1 MQKALYRAYR
11 PQTFDEVV
19 GQDAIVTA
27 LKNQIMTGHIGHAYL
42 FSGTRGTGKTSCA
55 KIFARAVN
63 CLEPQEGNP
72 CNACAHCRAIL
83 DEATMDV
90 VEMDAASNR
99 GIDDIRELR
108 ETVIYP
114 PAQVRYKV
122 YIIDEAHMI
131 TKEGF
136 NALLKMMEEPPAHL
150 IFILATTEPEKIPP
164 TILSRVQRYEF
175 KRIDV
180 EVITQRLSYI
190 AKKQGV
196 TITPEALTALA
207 RAADGALRDAL
218 SLLDQV
224 MAMGETDITEELVDR
239 VLGTAGQLSLTELT
253 RDVLNDR
260 MTAAMTHAVSL
271 LQEGKE
277 AAVLLREWI
286 AYFQQLLLIKGAG
299 KEWKAPI
306 SDMERREMEEL
317 VVDVPMMRLLDSVD
331 HLVET
336 EVLLQKSDHAETLF
350 LAAVARLINY
360 ASPRVLESRIA
371 ALEQKLA
378 IVERWQSP
386 EKAIRDALDRL
397 QPIAPSAKD
406 QPTSAVASIAPQPI
420 DAPQSSASPKP
431 AAPQPADVPQSS
443 APPKLAAQ
451 PIAPK
456 SPEQPKATPSIAPK
470 SPEQPKTAP
479 PTASQSPEQPTTPLQ
494 PETAPQSIA
503 PSNSF
508 SADPEAW
515 YRRHEDAWRNVVE
528 KEKIVPTFFL
538 GRFAKIDVHQGEAYV
553 SYTRENEA
561 KGALLKGKEEELS
574 AAFSRFAGE
583 TIRLHLGEESP
594 ARRPSSSTTGST
606 QLKDLTSL
614 STQPKNG
621 TQPEGRKQPKDGTQP
636 EDRKKSKDGMST
648 STKTTTVPTTAVPT
662 TPPSASAID
671 KGSVP
676 TNLSGDADPA
686 SEAEDWTWQELQRT
700 IPKEILKKIE

>member
-27 LKNQIMTGHIGHAYL
+27 LKNQIMTGHVGHAYL

-63 CLEPQEGNP
+63 CLDSKEGNP
-72 CNACAHCRAIL
+72 CNMCAHCRAIL
-83 DEATMDV
+83 EETTMDV

-175 KRIDV
+175 KRIDL
-180 EVITQRLSYI
+180 EVISKHLAFI
-190 AKKQGV
+190 AEKQGV
-196 TITPEALTALA
+196 TITPEALDTLS

-224 MAMGETDITEELVDR
+224 MAMGEPSITEELVER
-239 VLGTAGQLSLTELT
+239 VLGTAGKLSLAELT
-253 RDVLNDR
+253 HDVLHDH
-260 MTAAMTHAVSL
+260 MTAAMTKAESL

-299 KEWKAPI
+299 KEWKPSL
-306 SDMERREMEEL
+306 SDTERCEL
-317 VVDVPMMRLLDSVD
+317 EKITADVSMTRLLDSID
-331 HLVET
+331 HLVDT

-371 ALEQKLA
+371 ALEEKLA
-378 IVERWQSP
+378 VVERWQSP
-386 EKAIRDALDRL
+386 ENAIRDALDRYT
-397 QPIAPSAKD
+397 S
-406 QPTSAVASIAPQPI
+406 SAVAGVQNAPQKNFAPPVAHPSQPAA
-420 DAPQSSASPKP
+420 APQSSTAAPKSATPPLTAASQTDAVSKNNV
-431 AAPQPADVPQSS
+431 APQPS
-443 APPKLAAQ
+443 
-451 PIAPK
+451 
-456 SPEQPKATPSIAPK
+456 
-470 SPEQPKTAP
+470 
-479 PTASQSPEQPTTPLQ
+479 TASPQPTTPRSIAKQSTAVPQ
-494 PETAPQSIA
+494 PSTAPSPNTSQQPKA
-503 PSNSF
+503 VEHQTDAADSF
-508 SADPEAW
+508 LANPEAW
-515 YRRHEDAWRNVVE
+515 YRRHERAWRSVVE
-528 KEKIVPTFFL
+528 KEKIVPAYFL
-538 GRFAKIDVHQGEAYV
+538 GRFAKIDVNQGEV
-553 SYTRENEA
+553 SVFYAPENEA
-561 KGALLKGKEEELS
+561 KIAILKGKEEELS

-583 TIRLHLGEESP
+583 TIRLHFGGDTEIP
-594 ARRPSSSTTGST
+594 RPLSGGGTAASTSNGMGKAAVSSSDSPSVT
-606 QLKDLTSL
+606 
-614 STQPKNG
+614 
-621 TQPEGRKQPKDGTQP
+621 E
-636 EDRKKSKDGMST
+636 ED
-648 STKTTTVPTTAVPT
+648 
-662 TPPSASAID
+662 
-671 KGSVP
+671 
-676 TNLSGDADPA
+676 
-686 SEAEDWTWQELQRT
+686 DWTWQELQRT
-700 IPKEILKKIE
+700 IPKEILKRME

>member
-27 LKNQIMTGHIGHAYL
+27 LKNQVMTGHVGHAYL

-63 CLEPQEGNP
+63 CLDSQEGNP
-72 CNACAHCRAIL
+72 CNTCAHCRAIL
-83 DEATMDV
+83 EETTMDV

-136 NALLKMMEEPPAHL
+136 NALLKIMEEPPAHL
-150 IFILATTEPEKIPP
+150 IFILATTEPEKIPA
-164 TILSRVQRYEF
+164 TILSRLQRYEF

-180 EVITQRLSYI
+180 EVITRRLSYI
-190 AKKQGV
+190 AEKQGI

-224 MAMGETDITEELVDR
+224 MAMGETDITEELVDQ
-239 VLGTAGQLSLTELT
+239 VLGTAGKLSLAQLT

-260 MTAAMTHAVSL
+260 MTAAMTHAASL

-306 SDMERREMEEL
+306 SEMERQEMESL
-317 VVDVPMMRLLDSVD
+317 VADVPMARLLDSVD

-336 EVLLQKSDHAETLF
+336 DALLQKSDHADTLF

-371 ALEQKLA
+371 ALEQKLSM
-378 IVERWQSP
+378 VERWQSP
-386 EKAIRDALDRL
+386 EKAIRDAMDRL
-397 QPIAPSAKD
+397 QAVAPVAPQAVAPASKELPEKEPSASKSVAQPAFKPVAPLEQATHQQEAAQPASKPVAQPEQKPVATPQPTDFSAPSA
-406 QPTSAVASIAPQPI
+406 
-420 DAPQSSASPKP
+420 
-431 AAPQPADVPQSS
+431 
-443 APPKLAAQ
+443 
-451 PIAPK
+451 
-456 SPEQPKATPSIAPK
+456 PSD
-470 SPEQPKTAP
+470 
-479 PTASQSPEQPTTPLQ
+479 
-494 PETAPQSIA
+494 
-503 PSNSF
+503 SF

-515 YRRHEDAWRNVVE
+515 YRRNEDAWRSAVE

-538 GRFAKIDVHQGEAYV
+538 GSFDRIDVQQGNAYIT
-553 SYTRENEA
+553 YARENEA
-561 KGALLKGKEEELS
+561 KGTLLKAKEAELS

-583 TIRLHLGEESP
+583 TIRLHFGEEAP
-594 ARRPSSSTTGST
+594 ARRPSSDTTGPT
-606 QLKDLTSL
+606 QSKD
-614 STQPKNG
+614 
-621 TQPEGRKQPKDGTQP
+621 RMQP
-636 EDRKKSKDGMST
+636 EDGKQSKDRMST
-648 STKTTTVPTTAVPT
+648 STKPTTVPTTAVPT
-662 TPPSASAID
+662 TPSAEMATD
-671 KGSVP
+671 KGHKPTSVP
-676 TNLSGDADPA
+676 GEKATEPES
-686 SEAEDWTWQELQRT
+686 DWTWQELQRT
-700 IPKEILKKIE
+700 IPKEILKKLE

>member
-239 VLGTAGQLSLTELT
+239 VLGTAGKLSLTELT

-406 QPTSAVASIAPQPI
+406 QPTSAVASVAPQPI

-456 SPEQPKATPSIAPK
+456 SPEPPKA
-470 SPEQPKTAP
+470 SPQPATASP
-479 PTASQSPEQPTTPLQ
+479 QPTTASQPT
-494 PETAPQSIA
+494 A

-515 YRRHEDAWRNVVE
+515 YRRHENAWHNVVE

-553 SYTRENEA
+553 SYARENEA

-594 ARRPSSSTTGST
+594 SRRPSSGIERST
-606 QLKDLTSL
+606 QSKDLTSRP
-614 STQPKNG
+614 TQS
-621 TQPEGRKQPKDGTQP
+621 KDGTQ
-636 EDRKKSKDGMST
+636 SKDRTST

-662 TPPSASAID
+662 TPSAEMATD
-671 KGSVP
+671 KGHKPTSV
-676 TNLSGDADPA
+676 SGEETPKPE
-686 SEAEDWTWQELQRT
+686 SDWTWQELQRT

>member
-83 DEATMDV
+83 DETTMDV

-180 EVITQRLSYI
+180 EVIMQRLSYI
-190 AKKQGV
+190 AEKQGV
-196 TITPEALTALA
+196 TITPEALTTLA

-239 VLGTAGQLSLTELT
+239 VLGTAGKLSLTELT

-260 MTAAMTHAVSL
+260 MTAAMTHAASL

-299 KEWKAPI
+299 KEWKVPI
-306 SDMERREMEEL
+306 SELERREMEGL
-317 VVDVPMMRLLDSVD
+317 VADVPMTRLLDSVD
-331 HLVET
+331 HLVEI

-397 QPIAPSAKD
+397 QAVASTAPQATIPLAKD
-406 QPTSAVASIAPQPI
+406 QPTSAVAPVAPQPI
-420 DAPQSSASPKP
+420 DAAQSSASPK
-431 AAPQPADVPQSS
+431 
-443 APPKLAAQ
+443 L
-451 PIAPK
+451 
-456 SPEQPKATPSIAPK
+456 ATPSIAPK
-470 SPEQPKTAP
+470 SPEQPKTAQPIAPKSPEP
-479 PTASQSPEQPTTPLQ
+479 PKASPQPETTSLQSATASPQPTT
-494 PETAPQSIA
+494 APQPTT

-508 SADPEAW
+508 SADPEGW

-538 GRFAKIDVHQGEAYV
+538 GRFAKIDVHQGDAYV
-553 SYTRENEA
+553 SYARENEA

-606 QLKDLTSL
+606 QSKDLTSL

-662 TPPSASAID
+662 TPPAASAID
-671 KGSVP
+671 KGRMP
-676 TNLSGDADPA
+676 LNLSGDADPA

-700 IPKEILKKIE
+700 IPKEILKKME

>member
-27 LKNQIMTGHIGHAYL
+27 LKNQVMTGHVGHAYL

-63 CLEPQEGNP
+63 CLDSQEGNP
-72 CNACAHCRAIL
+72 CNTCAHCRAIL
-83 DEATMDV
+83 EETTMDV

-136 NALLKMMEEPPAHL
+136 NALLKIMEEPPAHL
-150 IFILATTEPEKIPP
+150 IFILATTEPEKIPA
-164 TILSRVQRYEF
+164 TILSRLQRYEF

-180 EVITQRLSYI
+180 EVITRRLSYI
-190 AKKQGV
+190 AEKQGI

-224 MAMGETDITEELVDR
+224 MAMGETDITEELVDQ
-239 VLGTAGQLSLTELT
+239 VLGTAGKLSLAQLT

-260 MTAAMTHAVSL
+260 MTAAMTHAASL

-306 SDMERREMEEL
+306 SEMERQEMESL
-317 VVDVPMMRLLDSVD
+317 VADVPMARLLDSVD

-336 EVLLQKSDHAETLF
+336 DALLQKSDHADTLF

-371 ALEQKLA
+371 ALEQKLSM
-378 IVERWQSP
+378 VERWQSP
-386 EKAIRDALDRL
+386 EKAIRDAMDRL
-397 QPIAPSAKD
+397 QAVAPVAPQAAAPASKELTEKEPSASK
-406 QPTSAVASIAPQPI
+406 SVA
-420 DAPQSSASPKP
+420 
-431 AAPQPADVPQSS
+431 QPAFKPVAPLEQAMHPQE
-443 APPKLAAQ
+443 AAQ
-451 PIAPK
+451 PASKPVAQPAQK
-456 SPEQPKATPSIAPK
+456 STATP
-470 SPEQPKTAP
+470 
-479 PTASQSPEQPTTPLQ
+479 QPTDF
-494 PETAPQSIA
+494 TALSA
-503 PSNSF
+503 PSDSF

-515 YRRHEDAWRNVVE
+515 YRRNEDAWRSAVE

-538 GRFAKIDVHQGEAYV
+538 GSFDRIDVQQGNAYIT
-553 SYTRENEA
+553 YARENEA
-561 KGALLKGKEEELS
+561 KGTLLKAKEAELS

-583 TIRLHLGEESP
+583 TIRLHFGEEAP
-594 ARRPSSSTTGST
+594 ARRPSSDTTEPT
-606 QLKDLTSL
+606 QSKD
-614 STQPKNG
+614 
-621 TQPEGRKQPKDGTQP
+621 RTQP
-636 EDRKKSKDGMST
+636 EDGKQSKDRMST
-648 STKTTTVPTTAVPT
+648 SMKPVTVPTTAESIT
-662 TPPSASAID
+662 PSAEMATD
-671 KGSVP
+671 KGHAP
-676 TNLSGDADPA
+676 TSMPGDEPTEPE
-686 SEAEDWTWQELQRT
+686 SDWTWQELQRT
-700 IPKEILKKIE
+700 IPKEILKKME

>member
-27 LKNQIMTGHIGHAYL
+27 LKNQIMTGHVGHAYL

-63 CLEPQEGNP
+63 CLDSKEGNP
-72 CNACAHCRAIL
+72 CNMCAHCRAIL
-83 DEATMDV
+83 EETTMDV

-175 KRIDV
+175 KRIDL
-180 EVITQRLSYI
+180 EVISKRLDFI
-190 AKKQGV
+190 AEKQGV
-196 TITPEALTALA
+196 TITPEALATLS

-224 MAMGETDITEELVDR
+224 IAMGEPSITEELVER
-239 VLGTAGQLSLTELT
+239 VLGTAGKLSLAELT
-253 RDVLNDR
+253 HDVLHDH
-260 MTAAMTHAVSL
+260 MTAAMTKAESL

-299 KEWKAPI
+299 KEWKPSL
-306 SDMERREMEEL
+306 SDTERCEL
-317 VVDVPMMRLLDSVD
+317 EKITADVSMTRLLDSID
-331 HLVET
+331 HLVDT

-371 ALEQKLA
+371 ALEEKLA
-378 IVERWQSP
+378 VVERWQSP
-386 EKAIRDALDRL
+386 ENAIRDALDRYT
-397 QPIAPSAKD
+397 S
-406 QPTSAVASIAPQPI
+406 SAVAGVQNVPQKNFAPPVAHPSQPPTTTQPSTAAPKSATPPLTAASQT
-420 DAPQSSASPKP
+420 DAVSQNN
-431 AAPQPADVPQSS
+431 AAPQPSTAFPQS
-443 APPKLAAQ
+443 AAHPQTAAQ
-451 PIAPK
+451 QPSTAP
-456 SPEQPKATPSIAPK
+456 SPNTSQQPKAAAHQTDPVD
-470 SPEQPKTAP
+470 
-479 PTASQSPEQPTTPLQ
+479 
-494 PETAPQSIA
+494 
-503 PSNSF
+503 SF
-508 SADPEAW
+508 LANPEAW
-515 YRRHEDAWRNVVE
+515 YRRHERAWRSVVE
-528 KEKIVPTFFL
+528 KEKIVPAYFL
-538 GRFAKIDVHQGEAYV
+538 GRFAKIDVNQGEV
-553 SYTRENEA
+553 SVFYAPENEA
-561 KGALLKGKEEELS
+561 KIAILKGKEEELS
-574 AAFSRFAGE
+574 AAFSRFTGE
-583 TIRLHLGEESP
+583 TIRLHFGGDAEIP
-594 ARRPSSSTTGST
+594 RPLSGSGIAASTSNGMGKAAVSSSDSPSVT
-606 QLKDLTSL
+606 
-614 STQPKNG
+614 
-621 TQPEGRKQPKDGTQP
+621 E
-636 EDRKKSKDGMST
+636 ED
-648 STKTTTVPTTAVPT
+648 
-662 TPPSASAID
+662 
-671 KGSVP
+671 
-676 TNLSGDADPA
+676 
-686 SEAEDWTWQELQRT
+686 DWTWQELQRT
-700 IPKEILKKIE
+700 IPKEILKRKE

>member
-27 LKNQIMTGHIGHAYL
+27 LKNQIMTGHVGHAYL

-63 CLEPQEGNP
+63 CLDSKEGNP
-72 CNACAHCRAIL
+72 CNMCAHCRAIL
-83 DEATMDV
+83 EETTMDV

-175 KRIDV
+175 KRIDL
-180 EVITQRLSYI
+180 EVISKRLAFI
-190 AKKQGV
+190 AEKQGV
-196 TITPEALTALA
+196 TITPEALATLS

-224 MAMGETDITEELVDR
+224 MAMGEPSITEELVEC
-239 VLGTAGQLSLTELT
+239 VLGTAGKLSLAELT
-253 RDVLNDR
+253 HDVLHDH
-260 MTAAMTHAVSL
+260 MTAAMTKAESL

-299 KEWKAPI
+299 KEWKPSLSDTERCELEKITADI
-306 SDMERREMEEL
+306 SMT
-317 VVDVPMMRLLDSVD
+317 RLLDSID
-331 HLVET
+331 HLVDT

-371 ALEQKLA
+371 ALEEKLA
-378 IVERWQSP
+378 VVERWQSP
-386 EKAIRDALDRL
+386 ENAIRDALDRYT
-397 QPIAPSAKD
+397 S
-406 QPTSAVASIAPQPI
+406 SAVAGVQNAPQKNFAPPVAHPSQPAA
-420 DAPQSSASPKP
+420 APQSSTAAPKSATPPLTAASQTDAVSKNNV
-431 AAPQPADVPQSS
+431 APQPS
-443 APPKLAAQ
+443 
-451 PIAPK
+451 
-456 SPEQPKATPSIAPK
+456 
-470 SPEQPKTAP
+470 
-479 PTASQSPEQPTTPLQ
+479 TASPQPTTPRSIAKQSTAVPQ
-494 PETAPQSIA
+494 PSTAPSPNTSQQPKA
-503 PSNSF
+503 VEHQTDADDSF
-508 SADPEAW
+508 LANPEAW
-515 YRRHEDAWRNVVE
+515 YRRHERAWRSVVE
-528 KEKIVPTFFL
+528 KEKIVPAYFL
-538 GRFAKIDVHQGEAYV
+538 GRFAKIDVNQGEV
-553 SYTRENEA
+553 SVFYAPENEA
-561 KGALLKGKEEELS
+561 KIAILKGKEEELS

-583 TIRLHLGEESP
+583 TIRLHFGGDAEIP
-594 ARRPSSSTTGST
+594 RPLSGGGTAASTSNGMGQAAVSSSDSPSVT
-606 QLKDLTSL
+606 
-614 STQPKNG
+614 
-621 TQPEGRKQPKDGTQP
+621 E
-636 EDRKKSKDGMST
+636 ED
-648 STKTTTVPTTAVPT
+648 
-662 TPPSASAID
+662 
-671 KGSVP
+671 
-676 TNLSGDADPA
+676 
-686 SEAEDWTWQELQRT
+686 DWTWQELQRT
-700 IPKEILKKIE
+700 IPKEILKRME

>member
-83 DEATMDV
+83 DETTMDV

-239 VLGTAGQLSLTELT
+239 VLGTAGKLSLTELT

-277 AAVLLREWI
+277 AAVLLREWT

-431 AAPQPADVPQSS
+431 AAPQPVDEPRTSASPQPT
-443 APPKLAAQ
+443 APP
-451 PIAPK
+451 PVVPK
-456 SPEQPKATPSIAPK
+456 SPEPPAN
-470 SPEQPKTAP
+470 SPQSA
-479 PTASQSPEQPTTPLQ
+479 TASQP
-494 PETAPQSIA
+494 IV
-503 PSNSF
+503 PSSSF

-515 YRRHEDAWRNVVE
+515 YRRHENAWRNVVE

-553 SYTRENEA
+553 SYARENEA

-594 ARRPSSSTTGST
+594 SRRPSSGIERST
-606 QLKDLTSL
+606 QSTDLTSRP
-614 STQPKNG
+614 TQS
-621 TQPEGRKQPKDGTQP
+621 KDGTQ
-636 EDRKKSKDGMST
+636 SKDRTST
-648 STKTTTVPTTAVPT
+648 STKPTTAPTTAVPT
-662 TPPSASAID
+662 TPSAEMAKD
-671 KGSVP
+671 KGHKPTSV
-676 TNLSGDADPA
+676 SGEETPKPE
-686 SEAEDWTWQELQRT
+686 SDWTWQELQRT

>member
-83 DEATMDV
+83 DETTMDV

-190 AKKQGV
+190 AEKQGV

-239 VLGTAGQLSLTELT
+239 VLGTAGKLSLTELT

-260 MTAAMTHAVSL
+260 MTAAMTHAASL

-306 SDMERREMEEL
+306 SEMERREMEEL
-317 VVDVPMMRLLDSVD
+317 VADIPMTRLLDSVD
-331 HLVET
+331 HLVDT

-350 LAAVARLINY
+350 LAAVARLINF

-397 QPIAPSAKD
+397 QAVASTAPQATIPSGKES
-406 QPTSAVASIAPQPI
+406 PTSAVAPVVPQPI
-420 DAPQSSASPKP
+420 DAPQLSVSPQP
-431 AAPQPADVPQSS
+431 AAP
-443 APPKLAAQ
+443 

-456 SPEQPKATPSIAPK
+456 SPES
-470 SPEQPKTAP
+470 
-479 PTASQSPEQPTTPLQ
+479 PTASPQSATASSQSTTPSQ
-494 PETAPQSIA
+494 PVA

-508 SADPEAW
+508 SADPEGW

-538 GRFAKIDVHQGEAYV
+538 GRFAKIDVHQGDAYV
-553 SYTRENEA
+553 SYAQENEA

-594 ARRPSSSTTGST
+594 ARRPSSSTTGLT
-606 QLKDLTSL
+606 QPKNMTSL
-614 STQPKNG
+614 STQSKDRTRSEDG
-621 TQPEGRKQPKDGTQP
+621 KQSEDGTKP
-636 EDRKKSKDGMST
+636 KDGMST

-662 TPPSASAID
+662 TPPAANVID
-671 KGSVP
+671 KGSTP
-676 TNLSGDADPA
+676 TSLSGAADP
-686 SEAEDWTWQELQRT
+686 EADDWTWKELQRT
-700 IPKEILKKIE
+700 IPKEILKKTE

>member
-27 LKNQIMTGHIGHAYL
+27 LKNQIMTGHVGHAYL

-63 CLEPQEGNP
+63 CLDSKEGNP
-72 CNACAHCRAIL
+72 CNMCAHCRAIL
-83 DEATMDV
+83 EETTMDV

-175 KRIDV
+175 KRIDL
-180 EVITQRLSYI
+180 EVISKRLAFI
-190 AKKQGV
+190 AEKQGV
-196 TITPEALTALA
+196 TVTPEALATLS

-224 MAMGETDITEELVDR
+224 MAMGEPSITEELVER
-239 VLGTAGQLSLTELT
+239 VLGTAGKLSLAELT
-253 RDVLNDR
+253 HDVLHDH
-260 MTAAMTHAVSL
+260 MTAAMTKAESL

-299 KEWKAPI
+299 KEWKPSL
-306 SDMERREMEEL
+306 SDTERCEL
-317 VVDVPMMRLLDSVD
+317 EKITADVSMTRLLDSID
-331 HLVET
+331 HLVDT

-371 ALEQKLA
+371 ALEEKLA
-378 IVERWQSP
+378 VVERWQSP
-386 EKAIRDALDRL
+386 ENTIRDAFDRY
-397 QPIAPSAKD
+397 AS
-406 QPTSAVASIAPQPI
+406 SAVAGVQNVPEKNFAPPVARPSQPPTTTQPSTA
-420 DAPQSSASPKP
+420 APQSATPPLTAASQTDAVSQNN
-431 AAPQPADVPQSS
+431 AAPQPST
-443 APPKLAAQ
+443 AP
-451 PIAPK
+451 
-456 SPEQPKATPSIAPK
+456 SPNTSQQPKAAAHQTDPVD
-470 SPEQPKTAP
+470 
-479 PTASQSPEQPTTPLQ
+479 
-494 PETAPQSIA
+494 
-503 PSNSF
+503 SF
-508 SADPEAW
+508 LANPEAW
-515 YRRHEDAWRNVVE
+515 YRRHERAWRSVVE
-528 KEKIVPTFFL
+528 KEKIVPAYFL
-538 GRFAKIDVHQGEAYV
+538 GRFAKIDVNQGEV
-553 SYTRENEA
+553 SVFYAPENEA
-561 KGALLKGKEEELS
+561 KIAILKGKEEELS

-583 TIRLHLGEESP
+583 TIRLHFGGDAEIP
-594 ARRPSSSTTGST
+594 RPLSGS
-606 QLKDLTSL
+606 
-614 STQPKNG
+614 G
-621 TQPEGRKQPKDGTQP
+621 TAA
-636 EDRKKSKDGMST
+636 ST
-648 STKTTTVPTTAVPT
+648 SNGMGKAAVSSPDS
-662 TPPSASAID
+662 PSATEED
-671 KGSVP
+671 
-676 TNLSGDADPA
+676 
-686 SEAEDWTWQELQRT
+686 DWTWQELQRT
-700 IPKEILKKIE
+700 IPKEILKRKE

>member
-27 LKNQIMTGHIGHAYL
+27 LKNQIMTGHVGHAYL

-63 CLEPQEGNP
+63 CLDSKEGNP
-72 CNACAHCRAIL
+72 CNMCAHCRAIL
-83 DEATMDV
+83 EETTMDV

-175 KRIDV
+175 KRIDL
-180 EVITQRLSYI
+180 EVISKRLAFI
-190 AKKQGV
+190 AEKQGV
-196 TITPEALTALA
+196 TITPEALATLS

-224 MAMGETDITEELVDR
+224 MAMGEPSITEELVER
-239 VLGTAGQLSLTELT
+239 VLGTAGKLSLAELT
-253 RDVLNDR
+253 QDVLRDH
-260 MTAAMTHAVSL
+260 MTAAMTKAESL

-286 AYFQQLLLIKGAG
+286 AFFQQLLLIKGAG
-299 KEWKAPI
+299 KEWKPSL
-306 SDMERREMEEL
+306 SDTERCEL
-317 VVDVPMMRLLDSVD
+317 EKITADVSMTRLLDSID
-331 HLVET
+331 HLVDT

-371 ALEQKLA
+371 ALEEKLA
-378 IVERWQSP
+378 VVERWQSP
-386 EKAIRDALDRL
+386 ENAIRDALDRYT
-397 QPIAPSAKD
+397 S
-406 QPTSAVASIAPQPI
+406 SAVAGVQNALQ
-420 DAPQSSASPKP
+420 KNF
-431 AAPQPADVPQSS
+431 
-443 APPKLAAQ
+443 APPVAHPSQ
-451 PIAPK
+451 PPTTTQPSTAAPK
-456 SPEQPKATPSIAPK
+456 SATPPLTAASQPDAVSQNNAATQPSTA
-470 SPEQPKTAP
+470 SPQPTAP
-479 PTASQSPEQPTTPLQ
+479 RSTAFPQSAAPPHTAALQPSTTPSPNTSRQPTAVANQTD
-494 PETAPQSIA
+494 AA
-503 PSNSF
+503 DSF
-508 SADPEAW
+508 LANPEAW
-515 YRRHEDAWRNVVE
+515 YRRHERAWRSVVE
-528 KEKIVPTFFL
+528 KEKIVPAYFL
-538 GRFAKIDVHQGEAYV
+538 GRFAKIDVNQGEV
-553 SYTRENEA
+553 SVFYAPENEA
-561 KGALLKGKEEELS
+561 KIAILKGKEEELS

-583 TIRLHLGEESP
+583 TIRLHFGGDAEIP
-594 ARRPSSSTTGST
+594 RPLSGSGTAASTSNGMGKAAVSSSDSPSVT
-606 QLKDLTSL
+606 
-614 STQPKNG
+614 
-621 TQPEGRKQPKDGTQP
+621 E
-636 EDRKKSKDGMST
+636 ED
-648 STKTTTVPTTAVPT
+648 
-662 TPPSASAID
+662 
-671 KGSVP
+671 
-676 TNLSGDADPA
+676 
-686 SEAEDWTWQELQRT
+686 DWTWQELQRT
-700 IPKEILKKIE
+700 IPKEILKRME

>member
-83 DEATMDV
+83 DETTMDV

-190 AKKQGV
+190 AEKQGV

-239 VLGTAGQLSLTELT
+239 VLGTAGKLSLTELT
-253 RDVLNDR
+253 RDVLSDR
-260 MTAAMTHAVSL
+260 MTAAMTHAASL

-299 KEWKAPI
+299 KEWQAPI
-306 SDMERREMEEL
+306 SEMERREMEEL
-317 VVDVPMMRLLDSVD
+317 VADVPMARLLDSVD

-386 EKAIRDALDRL
+386 EKAIRDAMERL
-397 QPIAPSAKD
+397 QAVASTAPQATIPSAKET
-406 QPTSAVASIAPQPI
+406 PTSTVAPVAPQPTGS
-420 DAPQSSASPKP
+420 PQSSPSPKP
-431 AAPQPADVPQSS
+431 AAP
-443 APPKLAAQ
+443 

-456 SPEQPKATPSIAPK
+456 SPEPPKASPQSATPSPQSA
-470 SPEQPKTAP
+470 
-479 PTASQSPEQPTTPLQ
+479 TASQPT
-494 PETAPQSIA
+494 A

-508 SADPEAW
+508 SADPEDW

-538 GRFAKIDVHQGEAYV
+538 GRFAKIDVHQGDAYV
-553 SYTRENEA
+553 SYARENEA

-594 ARRPSSSTTGST
+594 SRRPSSGIERST
-606 QLKDLTSL
+606 QSKDWTSRP
-614 STQPKNG
+614 TQS
-621 TQPEGRKQPKDGTQP
+621 KDGTQ
-636 EDRKKSKDGMST
+636 SKDRTST
-648 STKTTTVPTTAVPT
+648 STKPTTAPTTAVPT
-662 TPPSASAID
+662 TPSAEMAKD
-671 KGSVP
+671 KGHKPTSV
-676 TNLSGDADPA
+676 SGEETPKPE
-686 SEAEDWTWQELQRT
+686 SDWTWQELQRT

>member
-27 LKNQIMTGHIGHAYL
+27 LKNQVMTGHVGHAYL

-63 CLEPQEGNP
+63 CLDSQEGNP
-72 CNACAHCRAIL
+72 CNTCAHCRAIL
-83 DEATMDV
+83 EETTMDV

-136 NALLKMMEEPPAHL
+136 NALLKIMEEPPAHL
-150 IFILATTEPEKIPP
+150 IFILATTEPEKIPA
-164 TILSRVQRYEF
+164 TILSRLQRYEF

-180 EVITQRLSYI
+180 EVITRRLSYI
-190 AKKQGV
+190 AEKQGI

-224 MAMGETDITEELVDR
+224 MAMGETDITEELADQ
-239 VLGTAGQLSLTELT
+239 VLGTAGKLSLAQLT

-260 MTAAMTHAVSL
+260 MTAAMTHADSL

-286 AYFQQLLLIKGAG
+286 AYFQQLLLMKGAG

-306 SDMERREMEEL
+306 SEMERQEMESL
-317 VVDVPMMRLLDSVD
+317 VADVPMARLLDSVD

-336 EVLLQKSDHAETLF
+336 DALLQKSDHADTLF

-371 ALEQKLA
+371 ALEQKLSM
-378 IVERWQSP
+378 VERWQSP
-386 EKAIRDALDRL
+386 EKAIRDAMDRL
-397 QPIAPSAKD
+397 Q
-406 QPTSAVASIAPQPI
+406 AVAPVAPQAV
-420 DAPQSSASPKP
+420 APASKELPEKDLSASKP
-431 AAPQPADVPQSS
+431 V
-443 APPKLAAQ
+443 APPKQTTRPQEVAQ
-451 PIAPK
+451 PAFKPVAPPK
-456 SPEQPKATPSIAPK
+456 QATHPQEAVQPASKPVAQPEQKPV
-470 SPEQPKTAP
+470 AP
-479 PTASQSPEQPTTPLQ
+479 PQPTDF
-494 PETAPQSIA
+494 TALSA
-503 PSNSF
+503 PSDSF

-515 YRRHEDAWRNVVE
+515 YRRNEDAWRSAVE

-538 GRFAKIDVHQGEAYV
+538 GSFDRIDVQQGNAYIT
-553 SYTRENEA
+553 YARENEA
-561 KGALLKGKEEELS
+561 KGTLLKAKEAELS

-583 TIRLHLGEESP
+583 TIRLHFGEEAP
-594 ARRPSSSTTGST
+594 ARRPSSDTTEPT
-606 QLKDLTSL
+606 QSKD
-614 STQPKNG
+614 
-621 TQPEGRKQPKDGTQP
+621 RTQP
-636 EDRKKSKDGMST
+636 EDEKQSKDRMRT
-648 STKTTTVPTTAVPT
+648 LTKPVTVPTTAEST
-662 TPPSASAID
+662 TPSAEMATD
-671 KGSVP
+671 KGHKPTSVP
-676 TNLSGDADPA
+676 GEKATEPES
-686 SEAEDWTWQELQRT
+686 DWTWQELQRT
-700 IPKEILKKIE
+700 IPKEILKKME

>member
-27 LKNQIMTGHIGHAYL
+27 LKNQIMTGHVGHAYL

-63 CLEPQEGNP
+63 CLDSKEGNP
-72 CNACAHCRAIL
+72 CNMCAHCRAIL
-83 DEATMDV
+83 EETTMDV

-175 KRIDV
+175 KRIDL
-180 EVITQRLSYI
+180 EVISKRLAFI
-190 AKKQGV
+190 AEKQGV
-196 TITPEALTALA
+196 TVTPEALATLS

-224 MAMGETDITEELVDR
+224 MAMGEPSITEELVER
-239 VLGTAGQLSLTELT
+239 VLGTAGKLSLAELT
-253 RDVLNDR
+253 HDVLHDH
-260 MTAAMTHAVSL
+260 MTAAMTKAESL

-299 KEWKAPI
+299 KEWKPSL
-306 SDMERREMEEL
+306 SDTERCEL
-317 VVDVPMMRLLDSVD
+317 EKITADVSMTRLLDSID
-331 HLVET
+331 HLVDT

-371 ALEQKLA
+371 ALEEKLA
-378 IVERWQSP
+378 VVERWQSP
-386 EKAIRDALDRL
+386 ENTIRDALDRYT
-397 QPIAPSAKD
+397 S
-406 QPTSAVASIAPQPI
+406 SAVAGVQNVPEKNFAPPVARPSQPPTTTQPSTA
-420 DAPQSSASPKP
+420 APQSATPPLTAASQTDAVSQNN
-431 AAPQPADVPQSS
+431 AAPQPST
-443 APPKLAAQ
+443 AP
-451 PIAPK
+451 
-456 SPEQPKATPSIAPK
+456 SPNTSQQPKAAAHQTDPVD
-470 SPEQPKTAP
+470 
-479 PTASQSPEQPTTPLQ
+479 
-494 PETAPQSIA
+494 
-503 PSNSF
+503 SF
-508 SADPEAW
+508 LANPEAW
-515 YRRHEDAWRNVVE
+515 YRRHERAWRSVVE
-528 KEKIVPTFFL
+528 KEKIVPAYFL
-538 GRFAKIDVHQGEAYV
+538 GRFAKIDVNQGEV
-553 SYTRENEA
+553 SVFYAPENEA
-561 KGALLKGKEEELS
+561 KIAILKGKEEELS

-583 TIRLHLGEESP
+583 TIRLHFGEDAEIP
-594 ARRPSSSTTGST
+594 RPLSGSGTAAFTSNGMGKAAVSSSDSPSVT
-606 QLKDLTSL
+606 
-614 STQPKNG
+614 
-621 TQPEGRKQPKDGTQP
+621 E
-636 EDRKKSKDGMST
+636 ED
-648 STKTTTVPTTAVPT
+648 
-662 TPPSASAID
+662 
-671 KGSVP
+671 
-676 TNLSGDADPA
+676 
-686 SEAEDWTWQELQRT
+686 DWTWQELQRT
-700 IPKEILKKIE
+700 IPKEILKRKE

>member
-19 GQDAIVTA
+19 GQEAIVTA
-27 LKNQIMTGHIGHAYL
+27 LKNQIMTGHVGHAYL

-63 CLEPQEGNP
+63 CLGSKEGNP
-72 CNACAHCRAIL
+72 CNMCAHCRAIL
-83 DEATMDV
+83 EETTMDV

-175 KRIDV
+175 KRIDL
-180 EVITQRLSYI
+180 EVISKRLAFI
-190 AKKQGV
+190 AEKQGV
-196 TITPEALTALA
+196 TITPEALATLS

-224 MAMGETDITEELVDR
+224 MAMGEPSITEELVER
-239 VLGTAGQLSLTELT
+239 VLGTAGKLSLAELT
-253 RDVLNDR
+253 HDVLHDH
-260 MTAAMTHAVSL
+260 MTAAMTKAESL

-299 KEWKAPI
+299 KEWKPSL
-306 SDMERREMEEL
+306 SDTERCEL
-317 VVDVPMMRLLDSVD
+317 EKITADVSMTRLLDSID
-331 HLVET
+331 HLVDT

-371 ALEQKLA
+371 ALEEKLA
-378 IVERWQSP
+378 VVERWQSP
-386 EKAIRDALDRL
+386 ENTIRDAFDRY
-397 QPIAPSAKD
+397 AS
-406 QPTSAVASIAPQPI
+406 SAVAGVQNVPEKNFAPPVARPQTAVPQPST
-420 DAPQSSASPKP
+420 APSPNTS
-431 AAPQPADVPQSS
+431 Q
-443 APPKLAAQ
+443 
-451 PIAPK
+451 
-456 SPEQPKATPSIAPK
+456 QPKAAAHQTDPVD
-470 SPEQPKTAP
+470 
-479 PTASQSPEQPTTPLQ
+479 
-494 PETAPQSIA
+494 
-503 PSNSF
+503 SF
-508 SADPEAW
+508 LANPEAW
-515 YRRHEDAWRNVVE
+515 YRRHERAWRSVVE
-528 KEKIVPTFFL
+528 KEKIVPAYFL
-538 GRFAKIDVHQGEAYV
+538 GRFAKIDVNQGEV
-553 SYTRENEA
+553 SVFYAPENEA
-561 KGALLKGKEEELS
+561 KIAILKGKEEELS

-583 TIRLHLGEESP
+583 TIRLHFGGDAEIP
-594 ARRPSSSTTGST
+594 RPLSGSGIAASTSNGMGKAAVSSSDSPSVT
-606 QLKDLTSL
+606 
-614 STQPKNG
+614 
-621 TQPEGRKQPKDGTQP
+621 E
-636 EDRKKSKDGMST
+636 ED
-648 STKTTTVPTTAVPT
+648 
-662 TPPSASAID
+662 
-671 KGSVP
+671 
-676 TNLSGDADPA
+676 
-686 SEAEDWTWQELQRT
+686 DWTWQELQRT
-700 IPKEILKKIE
+700 IPKEILKRME

>member
-83 DEATMDV
+83 DETTMDV

-196 TITPEALTALA
+196 TITSEALTTLA

-239 VLGTAGQLSLTELT
+239 VLGTAGKLSLTELT

-306 SDMERREMEEL
+306 SDMERLEMEEL
-317 VVDVPMMRLLDSVD
+317 VADIPMTRLLDSVD

-397 QPIAPSAKD
+397 QTVAPVAPQATIPSAKEP
-406 QPTSAVASIAPQPI
+406 PTSAVAPVAPQPI

-456 SPEQPKATPSIAPK
+456 SPEPPKA
-470 SPEQPKTAP
+470 SPQPATASP
-479 PTASQSPEQPTTPLQ
+479 QPTTASQPT
-494 PETAPQSIA
+494 A

-508 SADPEAW
+508 SADPEGW
-515 YRRHEDAWRNVVE
+515 YRRHENAWRNVVE

-606 QLKDLTSL
+606 QSKDLTSL

-636 EDRKKSKDGMST
+636 EDRKTSKDGMST

-662 TPPSASAID
+662 TPSAEMATD
-671 KGSVP
+671 KGHKPTSV
-676 TNLSGDADPA
+676 SGEETPKPE
-686 SEAEDWTWQELQRT
+686 SDWTWQELQRT

>member
-27 LKNQIMTGHIGHAYL
+27 LKNQIMTGHVGHAYL

-63 CLEPQEGNP
+63 CLDSKEGNP
-72 CNACAHCRAIL
+72 CNMCAHCRAIL
-83 DEATMDV
+83 EETTMDV

-175 KRIDV
+175 KRIDL
-180 EVITQRLSYI
+180 EVISKRLDFI
-190 AKKQGV
+190 AEKQGV
-196 TITPEALTALA
+196 TITPEALATLS

-224 MAMGETDITEELVDR
+224 IAMGEPSITEELVER
-239 VLGTAGQLSLTELT
+239 VLGTAGKLSLAELT
-253 RDVLNDR
+253 HDVLHDH
-260 MTAAMTHAVSL
+260 MTAAMTKAESL

-299 KEWKAPI
+299 KEWKPSL
-306 SDMERREMEEL
+306 SDTERCEL
-317 VVDVPMMRLLDSVD
+317 EKITADVSMTRLLDSID
-331 HLVET
+331 HLVDT

-371 ALEQKLA
+371 ALEEKLA
-378 IVERWQSP
+378 VVERWQSP
-386 EKAIRDALDRL
+386 ENAIRDALDRYT
-397 QPIAPSAKD
+397 S
-406 QPTSAVASIAPQPI
+406 SAVAGVQNVPQKNFAPPVAHPSQPPTTTQPSTAAPKSATPPLTAASQT
-420 DAPQSSASPKP
+420 DAVSQNN
-431 AAPQPADVPQSS
+431 AAPQPSTAFPQS
-443 APPKLAAQ
+443 AAHPQTAAQ
-451 PIAPK
+451 QPSTAP
-456 SPEQPKATPSIAPK
+456 SPNTSQQPKAAAHQTDPVD
-470 SPEQPKTAP
+470 
-479 PTASQSPEQPTTPLQ
+479 
-494 PETAPQSIA
+494 
-503 PSNSF
+503 SF
-508 SADPEAW
+508 LANPEAW
-515 YRRHEDAWRNVVE
+515 YRRHERAWRSVVE
-528 KEKIVPTFFL
+528 KEKIVPAYFL
-538 GRFAKIDVHQGEAYV
+538 GRFAKIDVNQGEV
-553 SYTRENEA
+553 SVFYAPENEA
-561 KGALLKGKEEELS
+561 KIAILKGKEEELS

-583 TIRLHLGEESP
+583 TIRLHFGGDAEIP
-594 ARRPSSSTTGST
+594 RPLSGSGIAASTSNGMGKAAVSSSDSPSVT
-606 QLKDLTSL
+606 
-614 STQPKNG
+614 
-621 TQPEGRKQPKDGTQP
+621 E
-636 EDRKKSKDGMST
+636 ED
-648 STKTTTVPTTAVPT
+648 
-662 TPPSASAID
+662 
-671 KGSVP
+671 
-676 TNLSGDADPA
+676 
-686 SEAEDWTWQELQRT
+686 DWTWQELQRT
-700 IPKEILKKIE
+700 IPKEILKRKE

>member
-27 LKNQIMTGHIGHAYL
+27 LKNQIMTGHVGHAYL

-63 CLEPQEGNP
+63 CLDSKEGNP
-72 CNACAHCRAIL
+72 CNMCAHCRAIL
-83 DEATMDV
+83 EETTMDV

-175 KRIDV
+175 KRIDL
-180 EVITQRLSYI
+180 EVISKRLAFI
-190 AKKQGV
+190 AEKQGV
-196 TITPEALTALA
+196 TITPEALATLS

-224 MAMGETDITEELVDR
+224 MAMGEPSITEELVDR
-239 VLGTAGQLSLTELT
+239 VLGTAGKLSLAELT
-253 RDVLNDR
+253 HDVLHDH
-260 MTAAMTHAVSL
+260 MTAAMTKAESL

-299 KEWKAPI
+299 KEWKPSL
-306 SDMERREMEEL
+306 SDTERCEL
-317 VVDVPMMRLLDSVD
+317 EKITADVSMTRLLDSID
-331 HLVET
+331 HLVDT

-371 ALEQKLA
+371 ALEEKLA
-378 IVERWQSP
+378 VVERWQSP
-386 EKAIRDALDRL
+386 ENAIRDALDRY
-397 QPIAPSAKD
+397 AS
-406 QPTSAVASIAPQPI
+406 SAVAGVQNAPQKNF
-420 DAPQSSASPKP
+420 APPVVQPSQPPTTTQPSTASP
-431 AAPQPADVPQSS
+431 
-443 APPKLAAQ
+443 
-451 PIAPK
+451 
-456 SPEQPKATPSIAPK
+456 
-470 SPEQPKTAP
+470 
-479 PTASQSPEQPTTPLQ
+479 QPTTPPLTVASQTDAVSKNNVAPQ
-494 PETAPQSIA
+494 PSTAFPQSAAPPQTAVPQPSTAPSPNTSQ
-503 PSNSF
+503 PSAAVELQTDAADSF
-508 SADPEAW
+508 LANPEAW
-515 YRRHEDAWRNVVE
+515 YRRHERAWRSVVE
-528 KEKIVPTFFL
+528 KEKIVPAYFL
-538 GRFAKIDVHQGEAYV
+538 GRFAKIDVNQGEV
-553 SYTRENEA
+553 SVFYAPENEA
-561 KGALLKGKEEELS
+561 KIAILKGKEEELS

-583 TIRLHLGEESP
+583 TIRLHFGGDAEIP
-594 ARRPSSSTTGST
+594 RPLSGGGTAASTSNGMGKAAVSSSDSPSVT
-606 QLKDLTSL
+606 
-614 STQPKNG
+614 
-621 TQPEGRKQPKDGTQP
+621 E
-636 EDRKKSKDGMST
+636 ED
-648 STKTTTVPTTAVPT
+648 
-662 TPPSASAID
+662 
-671 KGSVP
+671 
-676 TNLSGDADPA
+676 
-686 SEAEDWTWQELQRT
+686 DWTWQELQRT
-700 IPKEILKKIE
+700 IPKEILKRME

>member
-83 DEATMDV
+83 DETTMDV

-190 AKKQGV
+190 AEKQGV
-196 TITPEALTALA
+196 TITPEALTTLA

-224 MAMGETDITEELVDR
+224 MAMGDTDITEELVDR
-239 VLGTAGQLSLTELT
+239 VLGTAGKLSLTELT
-253 RDVLNDR
+253 RDVLSDR
-260 MTAAMTHAVSL
+260 MTAAMTHAASL

-299 KEWKAPI
+299 KEWQAPI
-306 SDMERREMEEL
+306 SEMERREMEEL
-317 VVDVPMMRLLDSVD
+317 VADVPMTRLLDSVD

-386 EKAIRDALDRL
+386 EKAIRDVLERL
-397 QPIAPSAKD
+397 QAVASTAPQATIPSAKET
-406 QPTSAVASIAPQPI
+406 PTSAVAPV
-420 DAPQSSASPKP
+420 
-431 AAPQPADVPQSS
+431 APQPAGASRTS
-443 APPKLAAQ
+443 APPQ
-451 PIAPK
+451 PATPSIALK

-479 PTASQSPEQPTTPLQ
+479 PIASQSPEQPTTPLQ
-494 PETAPQSIA
+494 PEMASQPVA

-515 YRRHEDAWRNVVE
+515 YRRHENAWRNVVE

-553 SYTRENEA
+553 SYARENEA

-574 AAFSRFAGE
+574 AVFSRFAGE
-583 TIRLHLGEESP
+583 TICLHLGEESP

-606 QLKDLTSL
+606 QSKDLTSL

-636 EDRKKSKDGMST
+636 EDRKKSTDRTST
-648 STKTTTVPTTAVPT
+648 VTKTTTVPTTAVPT
-662 TPPSASAID
+662 TPSAEMATD
-671 KGSVP
+671 KGHKPTSV
-676 TNLSGDADPA
+676 SCE
-686 SEAEDWTWQELQRT
+686 EAPEPESDWTWQELQRT

>member
-83 DEATMDV
+83 DETTMDV

-239 VLGTAGQLSLTELT
+239 VLGTAGKLSLTELT

-277 AAVLLREWI
+277 AAVLLREWT

-443 APPKLAAQ
+443 APPKLAA
-451 PIAPK
+451 PPVAPK
-456 SPEQPKATPSIAPK
+456 SPE
-470 SPEQPKTAP
+470 P
-479 PTASQSPEQPTTPLQ
+479 PANS
-494 PETAPQSIA
+494 PQSA
-503 PSNSF
+503 TVSHPVTPSNSF
-508 SADPEAW
+508 SADPEGW
-515 YRRHEDAWRNVVE
+515 YRRHENAWRNVVE

-574 AAFSRFAGE
+574 AAFSRFTGE

-606 QLKDLTSL
+606 QSKDLTSL

-636 EDRKKSKDGMST
+636 EDRKTSKDGMST

-671 KGSVP
+671 KGSMP

>member
-19 GQDAIVTA
+19 GQEAIVTA
-27 LKNQIMTGHIGHAYL
+27 LKNQIMTGHVGHAYL

-63 CLEPQEGNP
+63 CLGSKEGNP
-72 CNACAHCRAIL
+72 CNMCAHCRAIL
-83 DEATMDV
+83 EETTMDV

-150 IFILATTEPEKIPP
+150 IFILATTEPEKIPA
-164 TILSRVQRYEF
+164 TILSRLQRYEF

-180 EVITQRLSYI
+180 EVITRRLSYI
-190 AKKQGV
+190 AAKQGI

-224 MAMGETDITEELVDR
+224 MAMGETDITEELVDQ
-239 VLGTAGQLSLTELT
+239 VLGTAGKLSLAQLT

-260 MTAAMTHAVSL
+260 MTAAMTHAASL

-306 SDMERREMEEL
+306 SEMERQEMESL
-317 VVDVPMMRLLDSVD
+317 VADVPMARLLDSVD

-336 EVLLQKSDHAETLF
+336 DALLQKSDHADTLF

-371 ALEQKLA
+371 ALEQKLSM
-378 IVERWQSP
+378 VERWQSP
-386 EKAIRDALDRL
+386 EKAIRDAMDRL
-397 QPIAPSAKD
+397 QAVAPVAPQAVAPASKELPEKEPSASKSVAQPAFKPVAPPKQATHPQEAVQPASKPVAQPEQKPVAPPQPTDFTAPSA
-406 QPTSAVASIAPQPI
+406 
-420 DAPQSSASPKP
+420 
-431 AAPQPADVPQSS
+431 
-443 APPKLAAQ
+443 
-451 PIAPK
+451 
-456 SPEQPKATPSIAPK
+456 PSD
-470 SPEQPKTAP
+470 
-479 PTASQSPEQPTTPLQ
+479 
-494 PETAPQSIA
+494 
-503 PSNSF
+503 SF

-515 YRRHEDAWRNVVE
+515 YRRNEDAWRSAVE

-538 GRFAKIDVHQGEAYV
+538 GSFDRIDVQQGNAYIT
-553 SYTRENEA
+553 YARENEA
-561 KGALLKGKEEELS
+561 KGTLLKAKEAELS

-583 TIRLHLGEESP
+583 TIRLHFGEEAP
-594 ARRPSSSTTGST
+594 ARRPSSDTTEPT
-606 QLKDLTSL
+606 QSKD
-614 STQPKNG
+614 
-621 TQPEGRKQPKDGTQP
+621 RTQP
-636 EDRKKSKDGMST
+636 EDGKQSKDRMST
-648 STKTTTVPTTAVPT
+648 STKPVTVPTTAESIT
-662 TPPSASAID
+662 PSAEMATD
-671 KGSVP
+671 KGHAPKSMPGDEP
-676 TNLSGDADPA
+676 TEPES
-686 SEAEDWTWQELQRT
+686 DWTWQELQRT
-700 IPKEILKKIE
+700 IPKEILKKME

>member
-27 LKNQIMTGHIGHAYL
+27 LKNQIMTGHVGHAYL

-63 CLEPQEGNP
+63 CLGSKEGNP
-72 CNACAHCRAIL
+72 CNMCAHCRAIL
-83 DEATMDV
+83 EETTMDV

-175 KRIDV
+175 KRIDL
-180 EVITQRLSYI
+180 EVISKRLAFI
-190 AKKQGV
+190 AEKQGV
-196 TITPEALTALA
+196 TITPEALATLS

-224 MAMGETDITEELVDR
+224 MAMGEPSITEELVER
-239 VLGTAGQLSLTELT
+239 VLGTAGKLSLAELT
-253 RDVLNDR
+253 HDVLHDH
-260 MTAAMTHAVSL
+260 MTAAMTKAESL

-299 KEWKAPI
+299 KEWKPSL
-306 SDMERREMEEL
+306 SDTERCEL
-317 VVDVPMMRLLDSVD
+317 EKITADVSMTRLLDSID
-331 HLVET
+331 HLVDT
-336 EVLLQKSDHAETLF
+336 EVLLQKSDHAETMF

-371 ALEQKLA
+371 ALEEKLA
-378 IVERWQSP
+378 VVERWQSP
-386 EKAIRDALDRL
+386 ENAIRDALDRYT
-397 QPIAPSAKD
+397 S
-406 QPTSAVASIAPQPI
+406 SAVAGVQNAPQ
-420 DAPQSSASPKP
+420 KNF
-431 AAPQPADVPQSS
+431 
-443 APPKLAAQ
+443 APPVAHPQTAAQ
-451 PIAPK
+451 QPSTAP
-456 SPEQPKATPSIAPK
+456 SPNTSQQPKAAAHQTDPVD
-470 SPEQPKTAP
+470 
-479 PTASQSPEQPTTPLQ
+479 
-494 PETAPQSIA
+494 
-503 PSNSF
+503 SF
-508 SADPEAW
+508 LANPEAW
-515 YRRHEDAWRNVVE
+515 YRRHERAWRSVVE
-528 KEKIVPTFFL
+528 KEKIVPAYFL
-538 GRFAKIDVHQGEAYV
+538 GRFAKIDVNQGEV
-553 SYTRENEA
+553 SVFYAPENEA
-561 KGALLKGKEEELS
+561 KIAILKGKEEELS

-583 TIRLHLGEESP
+583 TIRLHFGGDTEIP
-594 ARRPSSSTTGST
+594 RPLSGGGTAASTSNGMGKAAVSSSDSPSVT
-606 QLKDLTSL
+606 
-614 STQPKNG
+614 
-621 TQPEGRKQPKDGTQP
+621 E
-636 EDRKKSKDGMST
+636 ED
-648 STKTTTVPTTAVPT
+648 
-662 TPPSASAID
+662 
-671 KGSVP
+671 
-676 TNLSGDADPA
+676 
-686 SEAEDWTWQELQRT
+686 DWTWQELQRT
-700 IPKEILKKIE
+700 IPKEILKRME

>member
-83 DEATMDV
+83 DETTMDV

-190 AKKQGV
+190 AEKQGV

-239 VLGTAGQLSLTELT
+239 VLGTAGKLSLTELT
-253 RDVLNDR
+253 RDVLSDR
-260 MTAAMTHAVSL
+260 MTAAMTHAASL

-299 KEWKAPI
+299 KEWQAPI
-306 SDMERREMEEL
+306 SEMERREMEEL
-317 VVDVPMMRLLDSVD
+317 VADVPMTRLLDSVD

-386 EKAIRDALDRL
+386 EKAIRDVLERL
-397 QPIAPSAKD
+397 QAVASTAPQATIPSAKET
-406 QPTSAVASIAPQPI
+406 PTSSVASAAPST
-420 DAPQSSASPKP
+420 DAPQSSASPQPDVPLTEYTVAQSAIKST
-431 AAPQPADVPQSS
+431 AAPSIDEHQSS
-443 APPKLAAQ
+443 APPKPAAP

-456 SPEQPKATPSIAPK
+456 SPKSLTTSPQPETTSPQSATPSP
-470 SPEQPKTAP
+470 QPATPSQPTAP
-479 PTASQSPEQPTTPLQ
+479 F
-494 PETAPQSIA
+494 
-503 PSNSF
+503 NSF
-508 SADPEAW
+508 SADPEGW

-538 GRFAKIDVHQGEAYV
+538 GRFAKIDVHQGDAYV
-553 SYTRENEA
+553 SYARENEA

-574 AAFSRFAGE
+574 AAFSRFSGE
-583 TIRLHLGEESP
+583 AIRLHLGEESP

-606 QLKDLTSL
+606 QSKDLTSL
-614 STQPKNG
+614 STQ
-621 TQPEGRKQPKDGTQP
+621 
-636 EDRKKSKDGMST
+636 SKDEMSM
-648 STKTTTVPTTAVPT
+648 
-662 TPPSASAID
+662 
-671 KGSVP
+671 P
-676 TNLSGDADPA
+676 TNLSVGADPEP
-686 SEAEDWTWQELQRT
+686 EADDWTWQELQRT
-700 IPKEILKKIE
+700 IPGEILKKME

>member
-83 DEATMDV
+83 DETTMDV

-196 TITPEALTALA
+196 TITSEALTTLA

-239 VLGTAGQLSLTELT
+239 VLGTAGKLSLTELT

-317 VVDVPMMRLLDSVD
+317 VADVPMMRLLDSVD

-397 QPIAPSAKD
+397 QAVASTALQATIPSAKEP
-406 QPTSAVASIAPQPI
+406 PTSAVASIAPQPI

-456 SPEQPKATPSIAPK
+456 SPEPPKA
-470 SPEQPKTAP
+470 SPQPT
-479 PTASQSPEQPTTPLQ
+479 TASQPT
-494 PETAPQSIA
+494 A

-508 SADPEAW
+508 SADPEGW
-515 YRRHEDAWRNVVE
+515 YRRHENAWRNVVE

-606 QLKDLTSL
+606 QSKDLTSL

-662 TPPSASAID
+662 TPSAEMATD
-671 KGSVP
+671 KGHKPTSV
-676 TNLSGDADPA
+676 SGEETPKPE
-686 SEAEDWTWQELQRT
+686 SDWTWQELQRT

>member
-27 LKNQIMTGHIGHAYL
+27 LKNQVTTGHVGHAYL

-63 CLEPQEGNP
+63 CLDSQEGNP
-72 CNACAHCRAIL
+72 CNTCAHCRAIL
-83 DEATMDV
+83 EETTMDV

-136 NALLKMMEEPPAHL
+136 NALLKIMEEPPAHL
-150 IFILATTEPEKIPP
+150 IFILATTEPEKIPA
-164 TILSRVQRYEF
+164 TILSRLQRYEF

-180 EVITQRLSYI
+180 EVITRRLSYI
-190 AKKQGV
+190 AEKQGI

-224 MAMGETDITEELVDR
+224 MAMGETDITEELVDQ
-239 VLGTAGQLSLTELT
+239 VLGTAGKLSLAQLT

-260 MTAAMTHAVSL
+260 MTAAMTHADSL

-306 SDMERREMEEL
+306 SEMERQEMESL
-317 VVDVPMMRLLDSVD
+317 VADVPMARLLDSVD

-336 EVLLQKSDHAETLF
+336 DALLQKSDHADTLF

-371 ALEQKLA
+371 ALEQKLSM
-378 IVERWQSP
+378 VERWQSP
-386 EKAIRDALDRL
+386 EKAIRDAMDRL
-397 QPIAPSAKD
+397 QAVAPVAPQAVAPASKELPEKEPSASKSVAQPAFKPVAPPKQATHPQEAVQPASKPVAQPEQKPVAPPQPTDFTAPSA
-406 QPTSAVASIAPQPI
+406 
-420 DAPQSSASPKP
+420 SS
-431 AAPQPADVPQSS
+431 D
-443 APPKLAAQ
+443 
-451 PIAPK
+451 
-456 SPEQPKATPSIAPK
+456 
-470 SPEQPKTAP
+470 
-479 PTASQSPEQPTTPLQ
+479 
-494 PETAPQSIA
+494 
-503 PSNSF
+503 SF

-515 YRRHEDAWRNVVE
+515 YRRNEDAWRSAVE

-538 GRFAKIDVHQGEAYV
+538 GSFDRIDVQQGNAYIT
-553 SYTRENEA
+553 YARENEA
-561 KGALLKGKEEELS
+561 KGTLLKAKEAELS

-583 TIRLHLGEESP
+583 TIRLHFGEEAP
-594 ARRPSSSTTGST
+594 ARRPSSDTTEPT
-606 QLKDLTSL
+606 QSKD
-614 STQPKNG
+614 
-621 TQPEGRKQPKDGTQP
+621 RTQP
-636 EDRKKSKDGMST
+636 EDGKQSKDRMST
-648 STKTTTVPTTAVPT
+648 STKPVTVPTTAESIT
-662 TPPSASAID
+662 PSAEMATD
-671 KGSVP
+671 KGHAP
-676 TNLSGDADPA
+676 TSMPGEEPTEPE
-686 SEAEDWTWQELQRT
+686 SDWTWQELQRT
-700 IPKEILKKIE
+700 IPKEILKKME

>member
-27 LKNQIMTGHIGHAYL
+27 LKNQIMTGHVGHAYL

-63 CLEPQEGNP
+63 CLDSKDGNP
-72 CNACAHCRAIL
+72 CNMCAHCRAIL
-83 DEATMDV
+83 EETTMDV

-175 KRIDV
+175 KRIDL
-180 EVITQRLSYI
+180 EVISKRLAFI
-190 AKKQGV
+190 AEKQGV
-196 TITPEALTALA
+196 TITPEALATLS

-224 MAMGETDITEELVDR
+224 MAMGEPSITEELVER
-239 VLGTAGQLSLTELT
+239 VLGTASKLSLAELT
-253 RDVLNDR
+253 QDVLRDH
-260 MTAAMTHAVSL
+260 MTAAMTKAESL

-286 AYFQQLLLIKGAG
+286 AFFQQLLLIKGAG
-299 KEWKAPI
+299 KEWKPSL
-306 SDMERREMEEL
+306 SDTERCEL
-317 VVDVPMMRLLDSVD
+317 EKITADVSMTRLLDSID
-331 HLVET
+331 HLVDT

-371 ALEQKLA
+371 ALEEKLA
-378 IVERWQSP
+378 VVERWQSP
-386 EKAIRDALDRL
+386 ENAIRDALDRY
-397 QPIAPSAKD
+397 AS
-406 QPTSAVASIAPQPI
+406 SAVAGVQNAPQKNFAPPVAHPSQPPTTTQPSTA
-420 DAPQSSASPKP
+420 APQSATPPLTAASQPD
-431 AAPQPADVPQSS
+431 AASQNNAALQPST
-443 APPKLAAQ
+443 AP
-451 PIAPK
+451 
-456 SPEQPKATPSIAPK
+456 SPNTSQQPKAAAHQIDPVD
-470 SPEQPKTAP
+470 
-479 PTASQSPEQPTTPLQ
+479 
-494 PETAPQSIA
+494 
-503 PSNSF
+503 SF
-508 SADPEAW
+508 LANPEAW
-515 YRRHEDAWRNVVE
+515 YRRHERAWRSVVE
-528 KEKIVPTFFL
+528 KEKIVPAYFL
-538 GRFAKIDVHQGEAYV
+538 GRFAKIDVNQGEV
-553 SYTRENEA
+553 SVFYAPENEA
-561 KGALLKGKEEELS
+561 KIAILKGKEEELS

-583 TIRLHLGEESP
+583 TIRLHFGGDAEIP
-594 ARRPSSSTTGST
+594 RPLSGSGAAASTSNGMGKAAVSSSDSPSMT
-606 QLKDLTSL
+606 
-614 STQPKNG
+614 
-621 TQPEGRKQPKDGTQP
+621 E
-636 EDRKKSKDGMST
+636 ED
-648 STKTTTVPTTAVPT
+648 
-662 TPPSASAID
+662 
-671 KGSVP
+671 
-676 TNLSGDADPA
+676 
-686 SEAEDWTWQELQRT
+686 DWTWQELQRT
-700 IPKEILKKIE
+700 IPKEILKRME

>member
-27 LKNQIMTGHIGHAYL
+27 LKNQVMTGHVGHAYL

-63 CLEPQEGNP
+63 CLDSQEGNP
-72 CNACAHCRAIL
+72 CNTCAHCRAIL
-83 DEATMDV
+83 EETTMDV

-136 NALLKMMEEPPAHL
+136 NALLKIMEEPPAHL
-150 IFILATTEPEKIPP
+150 IFILATTEPEKIPA
-164 TILSRVQRYEF
+164 TILSRLQRYEF

-180 EVITQRLSYI
+180 EVITRRLSYI
-190 AKKQGV
+190 AEKQGI

-224 MAMGETDITEELVDR
+224 MAMGETDITEELVDQ
-239 VLGTAGQLSLTELT
+239 VLGTAGKLSLAQLT

-260 MTAAMTHAVSL
+260 MTAAMTHADSL

-286 AYFQQLLLIKGAG
+286 AYFQQLLLMKGAG

-306 SDMERREMEEL
+306 SEMERQEMESL
-317 VVDVPMMRLLDSVD
+317 VADVPMARLLDSVD

-336 EVLLQKSDHAETLF
+336 DALLQKSDHADTLF

-378 IVERWQSP
+378 MVERWQSP
-386 EKAIRDALDRL
+386 EKAIRDAMDRL
-397 QPIAPSAKD
+397 QV
-406 QPTSAVASIAPQPI
+406 VAS
-420 DAPQSSASPKP
+420 
-431 AAPQPADVPQSS
+431 AAPQAAAPASKELPEKEPSASKSVAQPAFKSV
-443 APPKLAAQ
+443 APPKQATHPQEAAQ
-451 PIAPK
+451 PASKPVAQ
-456 SPEQPKATPSIAPK
+456 PEQKPVATP
-470 SPEQPKTAP
+470 
-479 PTASQSPEQPTTPLQ
+479 QPTDF
-494 PETAPQSIA
+494 TALSA
-503 PSNSF
+503 PSDSF

-515 YRRHEDAWRNVVE
+515 YRRNEDAWRSAVE

-538 GRFAKIDVHQGEAYV
+538 GSFDRIDVQQGNAYIT
-553 SYTRENEA
+553 YARENEA
-561 KGALLKGKEEELS
+561 KGTLLKAKEAELS

-583 TIRLHLGEESP
+583 TIRLHFAQEAL
-594 ARRPSSSTTGST
+594 ARRPSSDTTGPM
-606 QLKDLTSL
+606 QFKD
-614 STQPKNG
+614 
-621 TQPEGRKQPKDGTQP
+621 RTQP
-636 EDRKKSKDGMST
+636 EDGKQSKDRMST
-648 STKTTTVPTTAVPT
+648 STKPVTVPTTAEST
-662 TPPSASAID
+662 TPSAEMATD
-671 KGSVP
+671 KGHKP
-676 TNLSGDADPA
+676 TNVPGEEPTEPES
-686 SEAEDWTWQELQRT
+686 DWTWQELQRT
-700 IPKEILKKIE
+700 IPKEILKKME

>member
-72 CNACAHCRAIL
+72 CNVCAHCRAIL
-83 DEATMDV
+83 DETTMDV

-180 EVITQRLSYI
+180 EVITQRLSDI
-190 AKKQGV
+190 AEKQGV

-239 VLGTAGQLSLTELT
+239 VLGTAGKLSLMELT

-260 MTAAMTHAVSL
+260 MTAAMSHAASF

-306 SDMERREMEEL
+306 SELERREMEGL
-317 VVDVPMMRLLDSVD
+317 VADVPMTRLLDSVD

-397 QPIAPSAKD
+397 QAVVSTAPQATIPSAKD
-406 QPTSAVASIAPQPI
+406 QPTSVVAPV
-420 DAPQSSASPKP
+420 
-431 AAPQPADVPQSS
+431 APQPAGAPRTSASPQPDVPLTEYTVAQSAIKSTAAPSIDEHQSS
-443 APPKLAAQ
+443 APPKPAAP

-456 SPEQPKATPSIAPK
+456 SPEPS
-470 SPEQPKTAP
+470 
-479 PTASQSPEQPTTPLQ
+479 TASSPPVTASLQSATASPQPA
-494 PETAPQSIA
+494 TAPQSTA
-503 PSNSF
+503 SSNSF
-508 SADPEAW
+508 SADPEGW
-515 YRRHEDAWRNVVE
+515 YRRHEDAWRRAVE

-538 GRFAKIDVHQGEAYV
+538 GRFAKIDVHQSEAYV
-553 SYTRENEA
+553 SYARENEA

-594 ARRPSSSTTGST
+594 ARRPSSGIERST
-606 QLKDLTSL
+606 QSKDWTSRPMQ
-614 STQPKNG
+614 S
-621 TQPEGRKQPKDGTQP
+621 KDGTQ
-636 EDRKKSKDGMST
+636 SKDRTST
-648 STKTTTVPTTAVPT
+648 STKPTTAPTTAVLT
-662 TPPSASAID
+662 TPSAEMATD
-671 KGSVP
+671 KGHKPTSV
-676 TNLSGDADPA
+676 SGEETPEPE
-686 SEAEDWTWQELQRT
+686 SDWTWQELQRT
-700 IPKEILKKIE
+700 IPKEILKKME

>member
-27 LKNQIMTGHIGHAYL
+27 LKNQIMTGHVGHAYL

-63 CLEPQEGNP
+63 CLDSKEGNP
-72 CNACAHCRAIL
+72 CNMCAHCRAIL
-83 DEATMDV
+83 EETTMDV

-175 KRIDV
+175 KRIDL
-180 EVITQRLSYI
+180 EVISKRLAFI
-190 AKKQGV
+190 AEKQGV
-196 TITPEALTALA
+196 TITPEALATLS

-224 MAMGETDITEELVDR
+224 MAMGEPSITEELVER
-239 VLGTAGQLSLTELT
+239 VLGTAGKLSLAELT
-253 RDVLNDR
+253 QDVLHDH
-260 MTAAMTHAVSL
+260 MTAAMTKAESL

-299 KEWKAPI
+299 KEWKPSL
-306 SDMERREMEEL
+306 SDTERCEL
-317 VVDVPMMRLLDSVD
+317 EKITADVSMTRLLDSID
-331 HLVET
+331 HLVDT

-371 ALEQKLA
+371 ALEEKLA
-378 IVERWQSP
+378 VVERWQSP
-386 EKAIRDALDRL
+386 ENAIRDAFDRY
-397 QPIAPSAKD
+397 AS
-406 QPTSAVASIAPQPI
+406 SAVAGVQN
-420 DAPQSSASPKP
+420 
-431 AAPQPADVPQSS
+431 VPQKNF
-443 APPKLAAQ
+443 APPVAHPSQ
-451 PIAPK
+451 PPTTTQPSTAAPK
-456 SPEQPKATPSIAPK
+456 SATPPLTAASQTDAV
-470 SPEQPKTAP
+470 SQNNAALQPSTAP
-479 PTASQSPEQPTTPLQ
+479 SPNTSQQLTAVANQTD
-494 PETAPQSIA
+494 AA
-503 PSNSF
+503 DSF
-508 SADPEAW
+508 LANPEAW
-515 YRRHEDAWRNVVE
+515 YRRHERAWRSVVE
-528 KEKIVPTFFL
+528 KEKIVPAFFL
-538 GRFAKIDVHQGEAYV
+538 GRFAKIDVNQGEV
-553 SYTRENEA
+553 SVFYAPENEA
-561 KGALLKGKEEELS
+561 KIAILKGKEEELS

-583 TIRLHLGEESP
+583 TIRLHFGGDAEIP
-594 ARRPSSSTTGST
+594 RPLSGSGTAASTSNGMGKAAVSSSDSPSVT
-606 QLKDLTSL
+606 
-614 STQPKNG
+614 
-621 TQPEGRKQPKDGTQP
+621 E
-636 EDRKKSKDGMST
+636 ED
-648 STKTTTVPTTAVPT
+648 
-662 TPPSASAID
+662 
-671 KGSVP
+671 
-676 TNLSGDADPA
+676 
-686 SEAEDWTWQELQRT
+686 DWTWQELQRT
-700 IPKEILKKIE
+700 IPKEILKRME